1 MTSDGSLWVGG
12 TNRGWGSRGSAP
24 GALDRVVWSG
34 KVPFEVLEMRA
45 KPDGFELVF
54 TKPADPATAANPA
67 SYAIRTF
74 TYIFQAAYGSP
85 EVDAT
90 VPKITSIKVSD
101 DGLRARLTLDEMKI
115 GNIHELK
122 MPGVRSAEGKP
133 LLHSTGWYTLWSLPK
148 E

>member
-1 MTSDGSLWVGG
+1 
-12 TNRGWGSRGSAP
+12 
-24 GALDRVVWSG
+24 
-34 KVPFEVLEMRA
+34 MRA

-54 TKPADPATAANPA
+54 TKPVDKATASKPA
-67 SYAIRTF
+67 SYSIRTF

-90 VPKITSIKVSD
+90 TPKITSIQVSD

-122 MPGVRSAEGKP
+122 MTGVRSTEGKP
-133 LLHSTGWYTLWSLPK
+133 LLHSTGWYTLWNLPK
-148 E
+148 D

>member
-1 MTSDGSLWVGG
+1 M
-12 TNRGWGSRGSAP
+12 
-24 GALDRVVWSG
+24 VWSG
-34 KVPFEVLEMRA
+34 KMPFEVLEMRA

-54 TKPADPATAANPA
+54 TKPADKATAGNPA

-90 VPKITSIKVSD
+90 VPKIRSIAVSD
-101 DGLRARLTLDEMKI
+101 DGLKARLVLDEMKI

-122 MPGVRSAEGKP
+122 MPGLRSAEGKP
-133 LLHSTGWYTLWSLPK
+133 LLHATGWYTLWSLPK

>member
-12 TNRGWGSRGSAP
+12 TNRGWGSRGGAP
-24 GALDRVVWSG
+24 GALDRVIWSG
-34 KVPFEVLEMRA
+34 RVPFEVLEMRA

-54 TKPADPATAANPA
+54 TKAADKATVEDPK
-67 SYAIRTF
+67 SYAVRTF

-90 VPKITSIKVSD
+90 LPKIVSIKASE
-101 DGLRARLTLDEMKI
+101 DGLRARIVLDEMKI

-122 MPGVRSAEGKP
+122 MAGVRSAEGKP
-133 LLHSTGWYTLWSLPK
+133 LLHPAGWYTLWNLPK